1 MMLASR
7 LGYHSDVVAFLGLLF
22 NLFRSDMDQSIRSR
36 VTADDPDIDEAEEM
50 DQNLASD
57 RNDQDRDDKVLDE
70 VSAEAG

>member
-1 MMLASR
+1 
-7 LGYHSDVVAFLGLLF
+7 
-22 NLFRSDMDQSIRSR
+22 MDQSIRSR

>member
-1 MMLASR
+1 
-7 LGYHSDVVAFLGLLF
+7 
-22 NLFRSDMDQSIRSR
+22 MDQQIRLRIAS
-36 VTADDPDIDEAEEM
+36 DDLDSDEAEEM